1 LIQLRLQEGYC
12 IDTSALIDM
21 HTNHYPPDIFPG
33 LWKDL
38 ESLVDQGLLIA
49 PDEVF
54 HEICVKDDG
63 LAKWSKSN
71 KKMFIPLDVDQSQEV
86 SRILEKFPGLV
97 DQNKTIPEADP
108 FLIALAKC
116 RAWTVVTS
124 ERPNNSLVK
133 PKIPNVCKSLNVRW
147 IRLLEFFR
155 EIELRYK

>member
-1 LIQLRLQEGYC
+1 MIQLRLQQGYC
-12 IDTSALIDM
+12 IDTSALIDL
-21 HTNHYPPDIFPG
+21 HTNHYPPIFSR

-38 ESLVDQGLLIA
+38 ESLSIRVLIA

-63 LAKWSKSN
+63 LAKWGKSD
-71 KKMFIPLDVDQSQEV
+71 KKCSFPLMSIKVRKSHV
-86 SRILEKFPGLV
+86 SWKISRFV

-124 ERPNNSLVK
+124 ERPNNSPVK

-147 IRLLEFFR
+147 IKLLEFFR
-155 EIELRYK
+155 EAELKYK

>member
-1 LIQLRLQEGYC
+1 MIQLRLQQGYC
-12 IDTSALIDM
+12 IDTSALIDL

-38 ESLVDQGLLIA
+38 EILVDQGILIA

-63 LAKWSKSN
+63 LAKWGKSN

-86 SRILEKFPGLV
+86 SR
-97 DQNKTIPEADP
+97 
-108 FLIALAKC
+108 KC

-124 ERPNNSLVK
+124 ERPNNSPV
-133 PKIPNVCKSLNVRW
+133 SQ
-147 IRLLEFFR
+147 
-155 EIELRYK
+155 RYRTYARALM